1 MKAIYLIANIDLGVE
16 ELSVHQLEATDD
28 IMTNKD
34 WLECLPSLKDGVEVI
49 TKVTSKKFLNSVKCC
64 YHIAY
69 LK

>member
-34 WLECLPSLKDGVEVI
+34 WLDCLPLLKDGVEVI
-49 TKVTSKKFLNSVKCC
+49 TKVTSKKFLDEVKSE